1 MTYAEHRRIIDVDSH
16 LIELDD
22 FLHNAAR
29 PEHVDLVPSMHDQ
42 KGLPVPQAGLDRGRE
57 LFLKRQNDPAT
68 MAKFEA
74 SLMDNTKSGWNR
86 LGAFDPA
93 ERSHTLDLLGFEMQW
108 VLPTFSFHQTVHA
121 ATDEALAATSMTLNR
136 AMGTFCSRD
145 DRQIGR
151 AHV

>member
-42 KGLPVPQAGLDRGRE
+42 KGLPVVQAGLDRGRE
-57 LFLKRQNDPAT
+57 LFAKRQGNPET

-74 SLMDNTKSGWNR
+74 SLLDNTKSGWNR
-86 LGAFDPA
+86 LGAFDPK

-108 VLPTFSFHQTVHA
+108 V
-121 ATDEALAATSMTLNR
+121 
-136 AMGTFCSRD
+136 
-145 DRQIGR
+145 
-151 AHV
+151 